1 MYNEMING
9 DLKQLREDANEFRR
23 MPGLSPKERKAL
35 LDPIKDAQNLVKRQI
50 TNTVNLIDEVESN

>member
-1 MYNEMING
+1 
-9 DLKQLREDANEFRR
+9 
-23 MPGLSPKERKAL
+23 MPGLSPKERKAM